1 MMNTKS
7 KRKEIKKEINNIT
20 YTNKNIGFSIT
31 IPDTWMEVKKSSY
44 EDLGINDNTL
54 FIFVVNKFS
63 SLTGVF
69 SGFSKTR
76 SFNKFFEKLNLE
88 DKYQVLYQKTNEIN
102 KIKVHQ
108 LVLETDTNKIMHN
121 FCLINGMIVNFTINV
136 DIRNKAFDKK
146 AITNDSNFKQMNEV
160 LNTIKVFEPLNPP
173 IYVDDSNLNN
183 NDYSIE
189 EKTVINEEKSLAQ
202 ILIETECKY
211 KSILTPELYLRY
223 SCDRGN
229 TNSGISIIEKEIY
242 LNKLNGSFKFI
253 KINEDLF
260 DEIER
265 ILYTNMP
272 QLMRMNTENKTNS
285 KSTLLVKV
293 KNKYAYIDLC
303 QHYSISSVEDVII
316 NILKEIKNNMN
327 IDLEID
333 EFLSEE
339 EKEIDNNFIQVLDES
354 IEDEDEENEEL
365 DMFLEKA
372 MMGEIEILDIDD
384 EFGETLDEIAADEE
398 IKQETDK
405 EFETILDLVKQYT
418 EEEQPEEEEIE
429 LLEFDEEFGETLDEI
444 AADEEIKYETDE
456 EFDKVLDNHA
466 EDEEIKNEID
476 SEFDTVLNLVKEYT
490 EEEKQEE
497 NVSSS
502 EEVLETDSEV
512 EKTQEEASENE
523 VAVNV
528 TPVAVPFIAAL
539 TDEENNNMDVP
550 NVTEEVQEE
559 QNVKEATS
567 NYTSEDF
574 YEYFHN
580 IDGHASF
587 RFLFPANIG
596 EKIIRE
602 FNVFDIVNDNQL
614 IYRVFLFKCEDEEK
628 YESKLKTWMDKNI
641 KSSNTTLHDSYTT
654 KNENNLEV
662 KTFILGNGKFYKTV
676 YVYGYLIAISGYC
689 DETIQTFAN
698 IALNNVEIGEDS
710 REFVEAHDRKMRSI
724 NILQAQQIPYIDE
737 LPPIKSSYEITG
749 KTIDEI
755 AKRAIVL
762 CICCN
767 FASDIIS
774 NKKKRYV
781 KESKKFFNK
790 LLETFNVKD
799 VMTKDE
805 KLLFEKMD
813 KDLAIQISW
822 QFESYVILLWTLG
835 LIDEVTFPDTL
846 VEPDSV
852 TAVVYACDS
861 YREFLEKCKIRSIDE
876 VLDLA
881 DLTYRYNWYCVE
893 SKINDEEP
901 IMNAE
906 VVMER
911 HRALNWLLSDEKWD
925 KVEINT

>member
-1 MMNTKS
+1 MMNTKN
-7 KRKEIKKEINNIT
+7 KRKETKKEINNIT

-69 SGFSKTR
+69 SGFSKTK

-102 KIKVHQ
+102 KIKVYQ
-108 LVLETDTNKIMHN
+108 LVLETHTNKIMHN
-121 FCLINGMIVNFTINV
+121 FCLINDMIVNFTINV
-136 DIRNKAFDKK
+136 DIRNKAFDQK
-146 AITNDSNFKQMNEV
+146 AITNDYNFKQMNEV

-189 EKTVINEEKSLAQ
+189 EKAVINEEKSLAQ

-211 KSILTPELYLRY
+211 KSIRTPELYLRY
-223 SCDRGN
+223 SCYRGN
-229 TNSGISIIEKEIY
+229 KNFGISIIEKEIY

-272 QLMRMNTENKTNS
+272 QLMRMNTDNKTNS

-316 NILKEIKNNMN
+316 NILKEIQNNMN

-339 EKEIDNNFIQVLDES
+339 EKEIDTNFIQVLDES

-398 IKQETDK
+398 IK
-405 EFETILDLVKQYT
+405 
-418 EEEQPEEEEIE
+418 
-429 LLEFDEEFGETLDEI
+429 
-444 AADEEIKYETDE
+444 YETDE
-456 EFDKVLDNHA
+456 EVDKVLDNHA

-497 NVSSS
+497 NISSS

-512 EKTQEEASENE
+512 EKTQEEVLEDE

-550 NVTEEVQEE
+550 NVTEKVQEE

-587 RFLFPANIG
+587 RFLFPTNIG

-641 KSSNTTLHDSYTT
+641 ASSNTTLHDSYTT

-689 DETIQTFAN
+689 DETIQTFAD

-852 TAVVYACDS
+852 TAVVSACDS
-861 YREFLEKCKIRSIDE
+861 YREFLEKCKIRSGDE

>member
-398 IKQETDK
+398 LSKKQ
-405 EFETILDLVKQYT
+405 
-418 EEEQPEEEEIE
+418 
-429 LLEFDEEFGETLDEI
+429 
-444 AADEEIKYETDE
+444 
-456 EFDKVLDNHA
+456 
-466 EDEEIKNEID
+466 IKN
-476 SEFDTVLNLVKEYT
+476 L
-490 EEEKQEE
+490 KQ
-497 NVSSS
+497 
-502 EEVLETDSEV
+502 
-512 EKTQEEASENE
+512 
-523 VAVNV
+523 
-528 TPVAVPFIAAL
+528 F
-539 TDEENNNMDVP
+539 
-550 NVTEEVQEE
+550 
-559 QNVKEATS
+559 
-567 NYTSEDF
+567 
-574 YEYFHN
+574 
-580 IDGHASF
+580 
-587 RFLFPANIG
+587 
-596 EKIIRE
+596 
-602 FNVFDIVNDNQL
+602 
-614 IYRVFLFKCEDEEK
+614 
-628 YESKLKTWMDKNI
+628 
-641 KSSNTTLHDSYTT
+641 
-654 KNENNLEV
+654 
-662 KTFILGNGKFYKTV
+662 
-676 YVYGYLIAISGYC
+676 
-689 DETIQTFAN
+689 
-698 IALNNVEIGEDS
+698 
-710 REFVEAHDRKMRSI
+710 
-724 NILQAQQIPYIDE
+724 
-737 LPPIKSSYEITG
+737 
-749 KTIDEI
+749 
-755 AKRAIVL
+755 
-762 CICCN
+762 
-767 FASDIIS
+767 
-774 NKKKRYV
+774 
-781 KESKKFFNK
+781 
-790 LLETFNVKD
+790 
-799 VMTKDE
+799 
-805 KLLFEKMD
+805 
-813 KDLAIQISW
+813 
-822 QFESYVILLWTLG
+822 
-835 LIDEVTFPDTL
+835 
-846 VEPDSV
+846 
-852 TAVVYACDS
+852 
-861 YREFLEKCKIRSIDE
+861 
-876 VLDLA
+876 
-881 DLTYRYNWYCVE
+881 
-893 SKINDEEP
+893 
-901 IMNAE
+901 
-906 VVMER
+906 
-911 HRALNWLLSDEKWD
+911 
-925 KVEINT
+925 

>member
-1 MMNTKS
+1 MMNTKN
-7 KRKEIKKEINNIT
+7 KKKETKKEINNIT

-76 SFNKFFEKLNLE
+76 SFNKFFEKLNIE

-146 AITNDSNFKQMNEV
+146 TITNDSNFKQMNEV

-183 NDYSIE
+183 NAYDIE
-189 EKTVINEEKSLAQ
+189 EKTIINEEKSLAQ

-272 QLMRMNTENKTNS
+272 NLMRMNTENKTNS

-339 EKEIDNNFIQVLDES
+339 EKEIDTNFIQVLDES

-384 EFGETLDEIAADEE
+384 EFGETLDEIAAAEE
-398 IKQETDK
+398 IKHET
-405 EFETILDLVKQYT
+405 
-418 EEEQPEEEEIE
+418 
-429 LLEFDEEFGETLDEI
+429 DEEFGE
-444 AADEEIKYETDE
+444 
-456 EFDKVLDNHA
+456 VLD
-466 EDEEIKNEID
+466 
-476 SEFDTVLNLVKEYT
+476 
-490 EEEKQEE
+490 
-497 NVSSS
+497 
-502 EEVLETDSEV
+502 
-512 EKTQEEASENE
+512 E

-539 TDEENNNMDVP
+539 TEEENNNMDVP

-559 QNVKEATS
+559 QNVKDATS

-574 YEYFHN
+574 HEYFHN

-614 IYRVFLFKCEDEEK
+614 IYRVFLFKCENEEK

-641 KSSNTTLHDSYTT
+641 ASSNTTLHDSYTT
-654 KNENNLEV
+654 KNENNLEI
-662 KTFILGNGKFYKTV
+662 KTFILGNGKFYKTI

-710 REFVEAHDRKMRSI
+710 REFVEAYDRKMRSI
-724 NILQAQQIPYIDE
+724 NILQAQQIPYIEE

-852 TAVVYACDS
+852 TAVVSACDS
-861 YREFLEKCKIRSIDE
+861 YREFLEKCKIRSVDE

-911 HRALNWLLSDEKWD
+911 HRALNWLLSNEKWD